1 MFVFVNVIV
10 IDIISPAKHEDWEG
24 VTTTRMGESAS
35 WDIVGLKQCSQVS
48 GEYQGATQSDAL
60 GVVQEDGGSEERKIS
75 RTDRW
80 MQ

>member
-48 GEYQGATQSDAL
+48 GEYQGAT
-60 GVVQEDGGSEERKIS
+60 
-75 RTDRW
+75 
-80 MQ
+80 